1 MQPGSRILRK
11 FVFLV
16 LFELMKIRKEL
27 LESCKKEDRKA
38 QFELYR
44 LCYSILLSVCLRY
57 ERNKEDAEFLLNKA
71 FYKILKNLD
80 KYSDNV
86 PFEAWIRRITINTVI
101 DDYRKNK
108 KDIVD
113 YVEEPV
119 QAAPVK
125 AVDYNAA
132 DQRFDAEELQNLID
146 QLPPISKKVFNLYVI
161 DGYNHKEIAEKLS
174 MSEGTSKWHLSSAR
188 KRLKALVLKL
198 MNNVA
203 ILL

>member
-1 MQPGSRILRK
+1 
-11 FVFLV
+11 
-16 LFELMKIRKEL
+16 MKIEKEL
-27 LESCKKEDRKA
+27 LDACRKEERRA

-57 ERNKEDAEFLLNKA
+57 EKNKEDAEFLLNKA

-80 KYSDNV
+80 KYADNV

-101 DDYRKNK
+101 DEYRKNK

-113 YVEEPV
+113 YVEEPTNI
-119 QAAPVK
+119 APNK
-125 AVDYNAA
+125 AVDYNEA
-132 DQRFDAEELQNLID
+132 DQKYDAEELQNLID
-146 QLPPISKKVFNLYVI
+146 QLPPVSKKVFNLYVL
-161 DGYNHKEIAEKLS
+161 DGYSHKEIAEKLS

-188 KRLKALVLKL
+188 KKLKGLVLKL

-203 ILL
+203 VLL

>member
-1 MQPGSRILRK
+1 MNIEK
-11 FVFLV
+11 D
-16 LFELMKIRKEL
+16 L
-27 LESCKKEDRKA
+27 LDACKKDDRKA

-71 FYKILKNLD
+71 FYKILKNLE
-80 KYSDNV
+80 KYSDNI

-101 DDYRKNK
+101 DEYRKNK
-108 KDIVD
+108 KEKID
-113 YVEEPV
+113 YVEEPMQV
-119 QAAPVK
+119 APITQM
-125 AVDYNAA
+125 DYNAA
-132 DQRFDAEELQNLID
+132 DQKFDAEELQMMIN

-161 DGYNHKEIAEKLS
+161 DGYNHKEIAEQLD

-188 KRLKALVLKL
+188 KKLKELIIKL

>member
-1 MQPGSRILRK
+1 MNIK
-11 FVFLV
+11 
-16 LFELMKIRKEL
+16 KEL
-27 LESCKKEDRKA
+27 LESCRKEDRRA

-57 ERNKEDAEFLLNKA
+57 EKNKEDAEFLLNKA

-80 KYSDNV
+80 KYNDHI

-108 KDIVD
+108 KEKID
-113 YVEEPV
+113 YVEEPLQV
-119 QAAPVK
+119 APVSSM
-125 AVDYNAA
+125 DFNTA
-132 DQRFDAEELQNLID
+132 DQKFDAEELQMLID
-146 QLPPISKKVFNLYVI
+146 QLPPVSKKVFNLYVI
-161 DGYNHKEIAEKLS
+161 DGYNHKEIADQLE

-188 KRLKALVLKL
+188 KKLKELIIKL

-203 ILL
+203 VLL

>member
-1 MQPGSRILRK
+1 
-11 FVFLV
+11 
-16 LFELMKIRKEL
+16 MKIRKEL
-27 LESCKKEDRKA
+27 LESCRKEDRKA

-57 ERNKEDAEFLLNKA
+57 EKNKEDAEFLLNKA

-80 KYSDNV
+80 KYSEHV

-101 DDYRKNK
+101 DEYRKNK

-113 YVEEPV
+113 YVEEPMNI
-119 QAAPVK
+119 APNK
-125 AVDYNAA
+125 AVDYNEA
-132 DQRFDAEELQNLID
+132 DQKYDAEDLQNLID

-188 KRLKALVLKL
+188 KKLKALVLKL

-203 ILL
+203 VLL

>member
-1 MQPGSRILRK
+1 
-11 FVFLV
+11 
-16 LFELMKIRKEL
+16 MKIPKEL
-27 LESCKKEDRKA
+27 LESCRKEERRA

-44 LCYSILLSVCLRY
+44 LCYSVLLSVCLRY
-57 ERNKEDAEFLLNKA
+57 EKNKEDAEFLLNKA

-80 KYSDNV
+80 KYADNV

-101 DDYRKNK
+101 DEYRKNK

-113 YVEEPV
+113 YVEEPTNI
-119 QAAPVK
+119 APNK
-125 AVDYNAA
+125 AVDYNEA
-132 DQRFDAEELQNLID
+132 DQRYDAEELQILIN

-161 DGYNHKEIAEKLS
+161 DGYNHREIAEKLS

-188 KRLKALVLKL
+188 KKLKALVLKL

-203 ILL
+203 VLL